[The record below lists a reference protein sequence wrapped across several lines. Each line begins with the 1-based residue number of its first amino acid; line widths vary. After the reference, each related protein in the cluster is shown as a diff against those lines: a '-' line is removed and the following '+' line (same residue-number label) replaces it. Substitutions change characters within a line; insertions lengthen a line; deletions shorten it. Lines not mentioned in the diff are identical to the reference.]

1 MSLLDEALDASFLA
15 EVDALEA
22 QHASTAASTTA
33 APNLPQQPLVA
44 DAPAAVAAAIPR
56 SPLQPLA
63 TAAPAA
69 AASSAPRPK
78 RMLPS
83 SIAAGGASRP
93 KRTLPSSIGAP
104 APSTL
109 PELATPPVVYSR
121 SEPEADELCAALAAA
136 HARGECTELGFDIE
150 WQVTF
155 VTNAAPRK
163 AATVQLAAARSV
175 LVLQLSEMRGFP
187 AALAALLEDA
197 TLPKLGVGISNDG
210 LKLRRDYGVRC
221 AGLVD
226 LSPLAGRALAD
237 GARPWNLAD
246 LCERVLGRRLPK
258 ELRLSDWE
266 ANPLSPEQLAYAA
279 ADAVAAQRIYKE
291 LERRWERRPTGRAAL
306 AGAATFAG
314 ACAELSVDVPAA
326 PGAT

>member
-1 MSLLDEALDASFLA
+1 M
-15 EVDALEA
+15 
-22 QHASTAASTTA
+22 
-33 APNLPQQPLVA
+33 
-44 DAPAAVAAAIPR
+44 
-56 SPLQPLA
+56 
-63 TAAPAA
+63 
-69 AASSAPRPK
+69 
-78 RMLPS
+78 
-83 SIAAGGASRP
+83 
-93 KRTLPSSIGAP
+93 
-104 APSTL
+104 
-109 PELATPPVVYSR
+109 
-121 SEPEADELCAALAAA
+121 
-136 HARGECTELGFDIE
+136 
-150 WQVTF
+150 TF

-246 LCERVLGRRLPK
+246 LCERVLSRRLPK

-266 ANPLSPEQLAYAA
+266 ASPLSPEQLAYAA

-291 LERRWERRPTGRAAL
+291 LERRWEGVMLR
-306 AGAATFAG
+306 
-314 ACAELSVDVPAA
+314 
-326 PGAT
+326 

>member
-1 MSLLDEALDASFLA
+1 M
-15 EVDALEA
+15 DALEA
-22 QHASTAASTTA
+22 AHV
-33 APNLPQQPLVA
+33 VA
-44 DAPAAVAAAIPR
+44 R

-63 TAAPAA
+63 AAAAPAAA
-69 AASSAPRPK
+69 AASSAPKPK

-83 SIAAGGASRP
+83 SIAAGGTAAPKARCPRASAA
-93 KRTLPSSIGAP
+93 AP
-104 APSTL
+104 PSTTRARDAAGRL
-109 PELATPPVVYSR
+109 LR
-121 SEPEADELCAALAAA
+121 SGEEPTSCARRWPGAL
-136 HARGECTELGFDIE
+136 RGECTELGFDIE

-237 GARPWNLAD
+237 GARPWNLAE
-246 LCERVLGRRLPK
+246 LASACSAAPAWAALPTGK
-258 ELRLSDWE
+258 R
-266 ANPLSPEQLAYAA
+266 ARSPEPLA
-279 ADAVAAQRIYKE
+279 
-291 LERRWERRPTGRAAL
+291 
-306 AGAATFAG
+306 
-314 ACAELSVDVPAA
+314 
-326 PGAT
+326 

>member
-1 MSLLDEALDASFLA
+1 MSLLDEALDDSFLA

-22 QHASTAASTTA
+22 QHAATASSTTA
-33 APNLPQQPLVA
+33 APNLPHQPLVA
-44 DAPAAVAAAIPR
+44 
-56 SPLQPLA
+56 
-63 TAAPAA
+63 AAPAA
-69 AASSAPRPK
+69 ASAPRPK
-78 RMLPS
+78 RMLPPS
-83 SIAAGGASRP
+83 TAAPRP
-93 KRTLPSSIGAP
+93 KRTLPSSIGG

-121 SEPEADELCAALAAA
+121 SEPEADELCAALVAA

-237 GARPWNLAD
+237 GARPRNLAD

-266 ANPLSPEQLAYAA
+266 ARPLSPSSS
-279 ADAVAAQRIYKE
+279 
-291 LERRWERRPTGRAAL
+291 PTPPPTPSPRSASTKSSSGGGSGGR
-306 AGAATFAG
+306 
-314 ACAELSVDVPAA
+314 PAA
-326 PGAT
+326 PRRRAPRRSPARAPS

>member
-1 MSLLDEALDASFLA
+1 MNFPKRLNRMSLLDEALDDSFLA

-22 QHASTAASTTA
+22 QH
-33 APNLPQQPLVA
+33 VI
-44 DAPAAVAAAIPR
+44 VR

-63 TAAPAA
+63 AAAAAAPA

-83 SIAAGGASRP
+83 SIAAGGARP
-93 KRTLPSSIGAP
+93 KRTLPSSIG

-266 ANPLSPEQLAYAA
+266 ASPLSPEQLAYAA

-291 LERRWERRPTGRAAL
+291 LERRWERRPTGRAAP

-314 ACAELSVDVPAA
+314 ACAELSVAVPPA

>member
-1 MSLLDEALDASFLA
+1 MSLLDEALDDSFLA

-22 QHASTAASTTA
+22 QH
-33 APNLPQQPLVA
+33 VA
-44 DAPAAVAAAIPR
+44 R
-56 SPLQPLA
+56 SPLQQL
-63 TAAPAA
+63 TAAAPA

-83 SIAAGGASRP
+83 SISAGGARP
-93 KRTLPSSIGAP
+93 KHALPSSIGAP

-121 SEPEADELCAALAAA
+121 SEPEADELCAALVAA

-266 ANPLSPEQLAYAA
+266 ASPLSPEQLAYAA

-291 LERRWERRPTGRAAL
+291 LERRWERRPTGRAAP

-314 ACAELSVDVPAA
+314 ACAELMVAVPPA

>member
-1 MSLLDEALDASFLA
+1 MNAAHAVKFPKRLNRMSLLDEALDDSFLA

-22 QHASTAASTTA
+22 QH
-33 APNLPQQPLVA
+33 V
-44 DAPAAVAAAIPR
+44 VPR

-63 TAAPAA
+63 AAAAAAPA
-69 AASSAPRPK
+69 AASSAPKPE

-83 SIAAGGASRP
+83 SIAAGGTAAPRP
-93 KRTLPSSIGAP
+93 KRALPSSIGGGA
-104 APSTL
+104 APSAL

-266 ANPLSPEQLAYAA
+266 ASPLSPEQLAYAA

-291 LERRWERRPTGRAAL
+291 LERRWERRPTGRAAP